1 MLKKEYK
8 KTYGYDKL
16 INDKEDITVAF
27 IGGSLTQ
34 GGNYTTPFIEA
45 WSNHREGKIT
55 VINAGIGG
63 TGSNFGAMR
72 LKDENGNIE
81 ASGSC
86 KSYTSPSY
94 WYENILLTAFGLPDG
109 KHTLEITVSEDKQ
122 ADKEGYMFGIGEIWV
137 DEE

>member
-72 LKDENGNIE
+72 LKTKTE
-81 ASGSC
+81 
-86 KSYTSPSY
+86 
-94 WYENILLTAFGLPDG
+94 ILRLRVVVKAIQVQT
-109 KHTLEITVSEDKQ
+109 
-122 ADKEGYMFGIGEIWV
+122 IGTRIFC
-137 DEE
+137 